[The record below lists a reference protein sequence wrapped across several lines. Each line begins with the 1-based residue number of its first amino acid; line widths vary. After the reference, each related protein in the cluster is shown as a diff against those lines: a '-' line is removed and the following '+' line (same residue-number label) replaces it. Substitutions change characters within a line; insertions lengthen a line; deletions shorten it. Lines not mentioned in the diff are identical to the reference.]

1 VRKIPHLLLPRA
13 GPGAS
18 HANAHPNRLPKL
30 RPHRRHVSD
39 VAAYLGVFAVRAR
52 GLHQARQPGEIAD
65 RDAGGE
71 GGRAGCVGSLRSDG
85 GPNQGRSVERSGCMP
100 AAAMRRP
107 HDDQCSAPPRTRPAT
122 GGAVP
127 CLGCSP
133 TGCVPKHVFWPKPG
147 ASSSSRAPRFGC
159 DGGEGV
165 ELCMPPARRA
175 AASLLI
181 RDKAPADRGEHRQ
194 APGAVAARLI
204 WRSNRK
210 LSPSFER
217 C

>member
-1 VRKIPHLLLPRA
+1 MLIAMATIAQSRKDRLRLKLLIRDDAPDRRQHRQAVGGCAQGMRARVQLRKILHLLLPRA

-18 HANAHPNRLPKL
+18 HAHAHPNRLPKL
-30 RPHRRHVSD
+30 RPHRCHVSD
-39 VAAYLGVFAVRAR
+39 VAAYLGALAVRAR

-85 GPNQGRSVERSGCMP
+85 GPNQGRSVERSGCMR

-133 TGCVPKHVFWPKPG
+133 TGCV
-147 ASSSSRAPRFGC
+147 S
-159 DGGEGV
+159 
-165 ELCMPPARRA
+165 
-175 AASLLI
+175 
-181 RDKAPADRGEHRQ
+181 
-194 APGAVAARLI
+194 
-204 WRSNRK
+204 
-210 LSPSFER
+210 
-217 C
+217 